1 MIAHIAAGT
10 STIRVGSGGIM
21 LPNHAPLVIAE
32 QFGTLAEL
40 HPGRIDLGLGRAPG
54 TDRLTIA
61 ALRRDDS
68 SADTFPQDVVE
79 LQRWLEEPREGQL
92 VVATPGAGTKV
103 PLWILGSSLY
113 GAQLAALL
121 GLPYAFAS
129 HFAPDAL
136 LPALEV
142 YRERFEPSAQLDEP
156 HVMVAANV
164 IAAETDEEARRLFT
178 SVQQSFTNIHRNR
191 RGKLPPPI
199 DDIDAYWL
207 PEEKLRASAMLA
219 RSYVGAPETVRAGL
233 EAFVAETAADEVI
246 VASAIW
252 EHQARLRS
260 YEFWPR
266 FNEPGSLREPG
277 SRVPVVLKPRP
288 VGSRSLRWRRAAGV
302 ELTDK
307 QLPPSRA
314 ASYSS
319 AASDLASDS
328 SFVRSTTGGFAPTAL
343 RLMYTMY
350 LPTAKWMPVSKAPV
364 ASKAA
369 VPIPLSGLG
378 VPPGSPCLRLRVAS

>member
-1 MIAHIAAGT
+1 MLRPVPLPPLSVLDLAPIAEGSTAADALRNSLDLAKHVERWGYKRFWLAEHHNAAGIASAATSVVIAHIAAGT

-68 SADTFPQDVVE
+68 SADTFPQDVIE

-164 IAAETDEEARRLFT
+164 IAADTDEEARRLFT

-199 DDIDAYWL
+199 DDIDAYWQ
-207 PEEKLRASAMLA
+207 PEEKVRASAMLA
-219 RSYVGAPETVRAGL
+219 RSFVGASETVRAGL
-233 EAFVAETAADEVI
+233 EAFVAETAANEVI

-252 EHQARLRS
+252 AHEARLRS
-260 YEFWPR
+260 YE
-266 FNEPGSLREPG
+266 L
-277 SRVPVVLKPRP
+277 L
-288 VGSRSLRWRRAAGV
+288 AGV
-302 ELTDK
+302 
-307 QLPPSRA
+307 
-314 ASYSS
+314 
-319 AASDLASDS
+319 
-328 SFVRSTTGGFAPTAL
+328 
-343 RLMYTMY
+343 
-350 LPTAKWMPVSKAPV
+350 
-364 ASKAA
+364 
-369 VPIPLSGLG
+369 
-378 VPPGSPCLRLRVAS
+378 